1 MRPIIHVQVSW
12 NRARHSRAIDP
23 EMGDAAFLGFLCF
36 LCSREHYVMACI
48 LMVLRQGAA
57 AHGGG
62 SAE

>member
-1 MRPIIHVQVSW
+1 
-12 NRARHSRAIDP
+12 
-23 EMGDAAFLGFLCF
+23 MGDAAFLGFLCF